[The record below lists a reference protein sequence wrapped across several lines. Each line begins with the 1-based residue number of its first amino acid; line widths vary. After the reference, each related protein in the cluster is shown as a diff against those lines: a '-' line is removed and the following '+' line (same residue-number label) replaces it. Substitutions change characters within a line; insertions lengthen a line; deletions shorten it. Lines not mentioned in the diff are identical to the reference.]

1 MNENTKCSGAM
12 IDEIC
17 ASLHNYFAMDIVP
30 GEYTVNDGEITLP
43 FLAAGQFFRVIG
55 SVFCDG
61 VYRYGD
67 ALPADETFDGAI
79 WAMAIPPTLE
89 ELAAE
94 IEEWKQKNADVLASP
109 YQSESFGGYSYSKG
123 TGSDSA
129 SWQGAFAS
137 RLNRWRKI

>member
-1 MNENTKCSGAM
+1 MSENPKCSGAM
-12 IDEIC
+12 IDAIC
-17 ASLHNYFAMDIVP
+17 ASLRNYFVVEIVD

-43 FLAAGQFFRVIG
+43 FLAAGQFFRVVG

-94 IEEWKQKNADVLASP
+94 IEEWKQKNAEAINSP
-109 YQSESFGGYSYSKG
+109 YQSESFGGYSYTK
-123 TGSDSA
+123 GSDSA
-129 SWQGAFAS
+129 SWQGVFAQ
-137 RLNRWRKI
+137 RLNRWRKL

>member
-1 MNENTKCSGAM
+1 MSETTKCSGAM

-30 GEYTVNDGEITLP
+30 GEYTVQDGEITLP
-43 FLAAGQFFRVIG
+43 FLAAGQFFRVVG

-61 VYRYGD
+61 AYRSGD
-67 ALPADETFDGAI
+67 KLPADETFDGAV
-79 WAMAIPPTLE
+79 WAMAIPPALE
-89 ELAAE
+89 AIAAE
-94 IEEWKQKNADVLASP
+94 IEEWKAKNADVLASP

-129 SWQGAFAS
+129 SWQGSFSS

>member
-1 MNENTKCSGAM
+1 MNENPKCSGAM

-43 FLAAGQFFRVIG
+43 FLAAGQFFRVVG

-67 ALPADETFDGAI
+67 KLPADETFDGAI
-79 WAMAIPPTLE
+79 WALAIPPALE
-89 ELAAE
+89 AIAAE
-94 IEEWKQKNADVLASP
+94 IAEWKAKNADVLASP